1 MLLLNP
7 QGPSDLGQKLHFF
20 TTISGQ
26 QSSRQENQYDTSH
39 LCLKVLVKGTTSPGA
54 VGEGTPGTQPRGGA
68 RVCPYLSQGVDVDL
82 APLPALAE
90 VHGGSHQQHI
100 RDTIAVHVQ
109 GVDLASVVGADLG
122 ETGEDGSNPFLPR
135 ALEPWVQ
142 EIPDRGQVVL
152 LSLLNTLST
161 VPQHYLLS
169 LQRLVD
175 GEVAVVVHGED
186 DDLPRVVEPRRSRDV
201 EPLARGG
208 HDGGDGVTCMLG
220 VVVSRICPPARP
232 PSHSLPGV
240 TSVLPAQ
247 P

>member
-1 MLLLNP
+1 MHPTL
-7 QGPSDLGQKLHFF
+7 
-20 TTISGQ
+20 
-26 QSSRQENQYDTSH
+26 
-39 LCLKVLVKGTTSPGA
+39 GA
-54 VGEGTPGTQPRGGA
+54 VGEGTPGTRGGA

-90 VHGGSHQQHI
+90 VHGGSHQQHV
-100 RDTIAVHVQ
+100 RDTITVHIQ

-142 EIPDRGQVVL
+142 EIPDCEHVVL

-161 VPQHYLLS
+161 VPRRYLLA

-186 DDLPRVVEPRRSRDV
+186 DDLPRVVEPWRSRHV
-201 EPLARGG
+201 EPLAGGG
-208 HDGGDGVTCMLG
+208 HDGGDGVTCILG
-220 VVVSRICPPARP
+220 VGVSRICPPDRP

-240 TSVLPAQ
+240 TSVLPGQRCSDAGKT
-247 P
+247 PTITHGRFC